1 VIDLAFFV
9 LCSFGL
15 TQILLFGSIF
25 DDIRPTNGTIG
36 KLFRCP
42 MCMGF
47 WTGLFLWGINDTTEL
62 FSFDPSPATGLLLGF
77 LSSGTCYVLSMLVD
91 DYGFKVSR
99 GE

>member
-1 VIDLAFFV
+1 MIDLVFFV
-9 LCSFGL
+9 LCSLGL

-25 DDIRPTNGTIG
+25 DDIRPTNGELG

-47 WTGLFLWGINDTTEL
+47 WTGLFLWGINGTTEL
-62 FSFDPSPATGLLLGF
+62 FSFDPSPATGLLLSF
-77 LSSGTCYVLSMLVD
+77 LSSGACYVLFMLVD
-91 DYGFKVSR
+91 DNGFRISK